1 MVKVGELPQSQLL
14 LDTFSQTL
22 IFSHINYQGVCDDKQ
37 NTTLMVIVCTSKQI
51 KLLKFTK
58 QQGGVF
64 KLIKTGT
71 NMISQFNT
79 LIAISLFN

>member
-1 MVKVGELPQSQLL
+1 MVL
-14 LDTFSQTL
+14 
-22 IFSHINYQGVCDDKQ
+22 
-37 NTTLMVIVCTSKQI
+37 VCTSKQI
-51 KLLKFTK
+51 KLLNFTK
-58 QQGGVF
+58 QQGSVF